1 MSDATGEV
9 ISLTGRQV
17 GPHLR
22 TLGHLCD
29 FAERIPQAQIMG
41 RLPDHFRH
49 IEALTAGDDEPALLR
64 HMMVAS
70 VLLVRA
76 IRELHGVPKRR
87 AYRIDCHGIDAALD
101 EDAELE

>member
-1 MSDATGEV
+1 MSDGNI
-9 ISLTGRQV
+9 ISLSNRQV

-49 IEALTAGDDEPALLR
+49 IGALTAGDDEPALLR
-64 HMMVAS
+64 HMIVAG

-76 IRELHGVPKRR
+76 IRELHGVPKQR
-87 AYRIDCHGIDAALD
+87 AYRVDCHGIDAALD
-101 EDAELE
+101 DDEEFE